1 MLWIMYVQFRVG
13 CRCYT
18 MYQVRVC
25 DVQKDAV
32 FRYDHAGAD
41 AFTLTV
47 PEFSVAPGEVVAVVG
62 RVGAGKSA
70 LLQAL
75 LGNVP
80 LAQGS
85 MRVGGRVAY
94 VPQVCTCLRIQ
105 SCPDI
110 ASVARCT

>member
-1 MLWIMYVQFRVG
+1 M
-13 CRCYT
+13 
-18 MYQVRVC
+18 
-25 DVQKDAV
+25 
-32 FRYDHAGAD
+32 FRYEHAGAD

-47 PEFSVAPGEVVAVVG
+47 PEFSVEPGEVVAVVG

-94 VPQVCTCLRIQ
+94 VPQVRAHACGFDWSRPCECCAVPTNGALRQ
-105 SCPDI
+105 RKLLCNSLP
-110 ASVARCT
+110 RC